1 MTRIAINFALAM
13 LRKRRRQKEFSLDD
27 PVDPNDYPLI

>member
-1 MTRIAINFALAM
+1 MTGIAIHLALAM
-13 LRKRRRQKEFSLDD
+13 PRKRRRQKEFSLDD